1 MTTNV
6 THNEAARRY
15 ELTIDGQLVGVANY
29 HRDGNLIDFTHTEIV
44 STRRDEGLGSV
55 LVEAALDDAE
65 RQSLS
70 VLPHCSFVR
79 QHIAEHPD
87 QYAALVPADRRKQ
100 FGLEAA

>member
-15 ELTIDGQLVGVANY
+15 ELSVDGQVAGVANY
-29 HRDGNLIDFTHTEIV
+29 RRDGNVIDFTHTEIV
-44 STRRDEGLGSV
+44 SSRRDEGLGSI
-55 LVEAALDDAE
+55 LVEAALDDAK

-87 QYAALVPADRRKQ
+87 QYAALVPADRRMQ
-100 FGLEAA
+100 FGLSAA

>member
-15 ELTIDGQLVGVANY
+15 ELSVDGQLVGVANY
-29 HRDGNLIDFTHTEIV
+29 RRDGNLIDFTHTEIV
-44 STRRDEGLGSV
+44 LSRRDEGLGSI
-55 LVEAALDDAE
+55 LVEAALDDAK

-79 QHIAEHPD
+79 QHIVEHPD
-87 QYAALVPADRRKQ
+87 QYAALVPIDRRMQ
-100 FGLEAA
+100 FGLSAA